1 MLSLLRSLYE
11 HRHLLKD
18 FVVRDL
24 KGRYV
29 GSSMGFFWS
38 VVYPILNLCI
48 YVFVFR
54 IVLNVRF
61 SDGAAEEMVAL
72 WMLAGITVWTAF
84 SETVSRSTNTL
95 VENANLIQK
104 VVFPTEVLPVFLTV
118 SSLVNMLIGVPVVLI
133 GVLWFSGD
141 AAAADV
147 APAVGALLAPTEPE
161 LRALSLGL
169 PLLCLPLLM
178 VLQAI
183 FTVGLGYFLS
193 TLNLFL
199 RDTYH
204 LVGVLVTIWM
214 FGTPIFYPPQMV
226 ARAKDGIFAWILE
239 ANPLHWLITCYRD
252 ILLFSSWPDPL
263 VILRF
268 AVLSLIVLMI
278 GARFFSSQKQRF
290 PDLL

>member
-1 MLSLLRSLYE
+1 MLELLRSLHR

-24 KGRYV
+24 KGRYI

-38 VVYPILNLCI
+38 VIYPILNLCI

-61 SDGAAEEMVAL
+61 SDHAAEEMVAL

-84 SETVSRSTNTL
+84 SETVSRSTNIL

-104 VVFPTEVLPVFLTV
+104 VVFPAEVLPVFLTI

-133 GVLWFSGD
+133 GVLWFAGQGGASE
-141 AAAADV
+141 V
-147 APAVGALLAPTEPE
+147 AVVGAQLAPTEPE
-161 LRALSLGL
+161 MRALGLGL
-169 PLLCLPLLM
+169 SLLCLPLLM
-178 VLQAI
+178 LLQAI
-183 FTVGLGYFLS
+183 FTLGLGYFLS

-199 RDTYH
+199 RDTFH
-204 LVGVLVTIWM
+204 LVGVMVTIWM

-226 ARAKDGIFAWILE
+226 ARAKGGMFAWILE

-252 ILLFSSWPDPL
+252 ILLFASWPDPL
-263 VILRF
+263 VMLRF
-268 AVLSLIVLMI
+268 GVVSVIVFMI
-278 GARFFSSQKQRF
+278 GARFFASQKKRF

>member
-1 MLSLLRSLYE
+1 MLELLRSLHR

-24 KGRYV
+24 KGRYI

-38 VVYPILNLCI
+38 VIYPILNLCI

-61 SDGAAEEMVAL
+61 SDHAAEEMVAL

-84 SETVSRSTNTL
+84 SETVSRSTNIL

-104 VVFPTEVLPVFLTV
+104 VVFPAEVLPVFLTI

-133 GVLWFSGD
+133 GVLWFAGQGGASE
-141 AAAADV
+141 V
-147 APAVGALLAPTEPE
+147 AVVGAQLAPTEPE
-161 LRALSLGL
+161 MRALGLGL
-169 PLLCLPLLM
+169 SLLCLPLLM
-178 VLQAI
+178 LLQAI
-183 FTVGLGYFLS
+183 FTLGLGYFLS

-199 RDTYH
+199 RDTFH
-204 LVGVLVTIWM
+204 LVGVMVTIWM

-226 ARAKDGIFAWILE
+226 ARAKDGMFAWILE

-252 ILLFSSWPDPL
+252 ILLFASWPDPL
-263 VILRF
+263 VMLRF
-268 AVLSLIVLMI
+268 GVVSVIVFMI
-278 GARFFSSQKQRF
+278 GARFFASQKKRF

>member
-1 MLSLLRSLYE
+1 MLELLRSLHR

-24 KGRYV
+24 KGRYI

-38 VVYPILNLCI
+38 VIYPILNLCI

-61 SDGAAEEMVAL
+61 SDHAAEEMVAL

-84 SETVSRSTNTL
+84 SETVSRSTNIL

-104 VVFPTEVLPVFLTV
+104 VVFPAEVLPVFLTI

-133 GVLWFSGD
+133 GVLWFAGQGGASE
-141 AAAADV
+141 V
-147 APAVGALLAPTEPE
+147 AVVGAQLAPTEPE
-161 LRALSLGL
+161 MRALGLGL
-169 PLLCLPLLM
+169 SLLCLPLLM
-178 VLQAI
+178 LLQAI
-183 FTVGLGYFLS
+183 FTLGLGYFLS

-199 RDTYH
+199 RDTFH
-204 LVGVLVTIWM
+204 LVGVMVTIWM

-226 ARAKDGIFAWILE
+226 ARAKDGMFAWILE

-252 ILLFSSWPDPL
+252 ILLFASWPDPL
-263 VILRF
+263 VMLRCG
-268 AVLSLIVLMI
+268 VVSVIVFMI
-278 GARFFSSQKQRF
+278 GARFFASQKKRF